1 MEGRRAES
9 RKVMMARA
17 ELLWDDPSGASCT
30 AAAMIEDR
38 SFGGAGIYLGKAIAV
53 GTRVQV
59 KAPRQHFWGTVRH
72 CDRVK
77 SRTGFAVGIQFDPEA
92 RPEPQ
97 PPPSPAP

>member
-9 RKVMMARA
+9 RKVMMARV

-38 SFGGAGIYLGKAIAV
+38 SLGGAGIYLGKAIAA

-59 KAPRQHFWGTVRH
+59 KTSRQHFWGTVRH
-72 CDRVK
+72 CGPVK
-77 SRTGFAVGIQFDPEA
+77 GRTGFTVGIQFDPEA
-92 RPEPQ
+92 RPEP
-97 PPPSPAP
+97 PPQPSPAP